1 MDVTF
6 DLKSGTYYPYRK
18 QNNEILYINKQSNH
32 PPSIIKQIPS
42 MISKRVS
49 DIDSDHFYKAAPDWF
64 NPPYSVN
71 VKTNAG
77 KLFIEAD

>member
-18 QNNEILYINKQSNH
+18 ENNEILYIHKQSNH

-49 DIDSDHFYKAAPDWF
+49 DIDSDHFYI
-64 NPPYSVN
+64 PYSVN

-77 KLFIEAD
+77 KLFIEADW

>member
-1 MDVTF
+1 
-6 DLKSGTYYPYRK
+6 
-18 QNNEILYINKQSNH
+18 
-32 PPSIIKQIPS
+32 

-49 DIDSDHFYKAAPDWF
+49 DIDSDHFYI
-64 NPPYSVN
+64 PYSVN